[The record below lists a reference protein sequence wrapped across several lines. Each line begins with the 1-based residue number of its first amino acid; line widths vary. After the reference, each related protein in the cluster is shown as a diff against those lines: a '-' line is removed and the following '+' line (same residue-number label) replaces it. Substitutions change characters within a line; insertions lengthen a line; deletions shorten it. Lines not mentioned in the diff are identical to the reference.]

1 MYKNNFDEVF
11 ERVYSSPE
19 FARYIRK
26 KRISTVVKWAAYIGI
41 LLLFIIIMLV
51 SGNGFKDPRIVIF
64 MLFWLFLA
72 PMYWLIVSK
81 LGRRT
86 LSDAVF
92 HSLLVSVLDGCFDE
106 AVTSCESGLDR
117 TEYEKSSPEG
127 RYGNFNGALFQSS
140 DLALTVKSDN
150 AEITVCEVTVTDQKT
165 NHCDGGFDNS
175 YSVTEMIFAVAK
187 FNNGRIPFNRG
198 ETTEKTYVSVYGST
212 LYIEID
218 GKSLSVGAATKKT
231 VRENCREVCG
241 CIEKI
246 LEIVGRA

>member
-11 ERVYSSPE
+11 ERVYSAPE
-19 FARYIRK
+19 FARYTRQ
-26 KRISTVVKWAAYIGI
+26 KRVSVVVKWAAYIGVF
-41 LLLFIIIMLV
+41 LFFIIIMQV
-51 SGNGFKDPRIVIF
+51 SGNGLVDFRIAVF
-64 MLFWLFLA
+64 TLFWLFFA
-72 PMYWLIVSK
+72 PLYWLIVSK
-81 LGRRT
+81 LGRRA

-106 AVTSCESGLDR
+106 EVTSCESGLDR
-117 TEYEKSSPEG
+117 SEYEKSYPEE
-127 RYGNFNGALFQSS
+127 RYRNFNGALFESS
-140 DLALTVKSDN
+140 DLALTVKSDS
-150 AEITVCEVTVTDQKT
+150 AEITVCEVVVTDLNT
-165 NHCDGGFDNS
+165 NVCDGGFDNA
-175 YSVTEMIFAVAK
+175 YSVTGMIFAAAK
-187 FNNGRIPFNRG
+187 FTKGQIPFNRV

-218 GKSLSVGAATKKT
+218 GKSLSVGAGTKKT